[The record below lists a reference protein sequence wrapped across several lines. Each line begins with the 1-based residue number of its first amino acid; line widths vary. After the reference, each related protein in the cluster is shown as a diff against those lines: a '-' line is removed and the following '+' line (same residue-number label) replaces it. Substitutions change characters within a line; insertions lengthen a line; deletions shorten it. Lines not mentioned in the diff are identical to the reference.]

1 MKQLAFIAIAAAC
14 VFCSVANSEE
24 SFSDLEGS
32 AASKEFTQA
41 ERRYSTEALDRYKK
55 YELHGDFK
63 IRSNIAWL
71 DNDHIVFS
79 ARKLPDWEA
88 IGDEHSRVIAMNVVT
103 GEYKDT
109 GYRGRLMCLNHL
121 GDLMIRQGGNE
132 IIVNSSSV
140 RYEWLIGKWGEVLTS
155 APRPDNSRIMP
166 YLCRFSPYG
175 DQIYTTPKEKLTED
189 MHRKILLLPG
199 HGYLRETVEYVG
211 EKATYPVYYVKADGS
226 MRRVADK
233 VPLYSDFHFYPWLNA
248 YYERAPLIYGPRV
261 FYTSGEFRA
270 IPIPKLLK
278 YWSDNSAPM
287 SAAGVLTKA
296 GMLWDVHQGRGYW
309 KKQGLY
315 LDSPKGLLRVE
326 EGSGVHSIISPD
338 GCRILDSI
346 LRGDLYKTSLQVY
359 TWLVIDICMD
369 KK

>member
-1 MKQLAFIAIAAAC
+1 MKRWISILMMAC
-14 VFCSVANSEE
+14 TDFCVAEAQE

-32 AASKEFTQA
+32 VASKEFTQA
-41 ERRYSTEALDRYKK
+41 ERRYFTEALDRYQK
-55 YELHGDFK
+55 YELRGDFK

-88 IGDEHSRVIAMNVVT
+88 TGDEHSRVIAMNVIT
-103 GEYKDT
+103 GKYRDT

-132 IIVNSSSV
+132 VIVNSSSV
-140 RYEWLIGKWGEVLTS
+140 RYEWLIGKWGEALSSV
-155 APRPDNSRIMP
+155 PRPENSRFMP

-175 DQIYTTPKEKLTED
+175 DQIYTTPKEKLTAD
-189 MHRKILLLPG
+189 MHREIPLLPG

-211 EKATYPVYYVKADGS
+211 DKATHPVYYVKADGNI
-226 MRRVADK
+226 RYVADK
-233 VPLYSDFHFYPWLNA
+233 IPLYSDFHFYPWLNA
-248 YYERAPLIYGPRV
+248 YYERSPLIYGPRV

-278 YWSDNSAPM
+278 YGSANSSAM

-296 GMLWDVHQGRGYW
+296 GMLWDVHQGRGHW
-309 KKQGLY
+309 KKQGFY
-315 LDSPKGLLRVE
+315 LDSPSGLLRIE
-326 EGSGVHSIISPD
+326 EGSGVRSIISPD
-338 GCRILDSI
+338 GCRIMDSV
-346 LRGDLYKTSLQVY
+346 LRGDPYKTLPQTY
-359 TWLVIDICMD
+359 TWLVIDICTE